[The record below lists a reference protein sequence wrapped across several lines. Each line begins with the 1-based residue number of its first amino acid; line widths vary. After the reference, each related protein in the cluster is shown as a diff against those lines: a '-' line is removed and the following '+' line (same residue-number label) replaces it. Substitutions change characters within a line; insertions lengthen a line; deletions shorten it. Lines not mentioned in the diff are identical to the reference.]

1 MSAVDEKQRH
11 RKMIQYE
18 IDRYG
23 GFAAPQDA
31 DWTMDEEERRERA
44 ALGRWRVME
53 DDEDRGL
60 FANDEGELHATV
72 VGAAQHH
79 NEAAAF
85 YLQLDYYD
93 TAIRVTPF
101 EDVEP
106 V

>member
-11 RKMIQYE
+11 REMILSA

-23 GFAAPQDA
+23 IAAPQDV

-44 ALGRWRVME
+44 KLGRWRVMW

-60 FANDEGELHATV
+60 VAGDQGELHATV
-72 VGAAQHH
+72 VGAVEHH

-93 TAIRVTPF
+93 IAIRVTPF
-101 EDVEP
+101 ENVDP
-106 V
+106 L